1 VSWHWMYVRAHE
13 IGRELA
19 AEAARERLV
28 RQARKSHRPGHVRT
42 VFAGLAGGLV
52 GYFAGR
58 A

>member
-1 VSWHWMYVRAHE
+1 MSWHWMYVRAHE
-13 IGRELA
+13 IGRERA

-28 RQARKSHRPGHVRT
+28 RRSRRLPSRGRT
-42 VFAGLAGGLV
+42 VFAGLAGGIV

>member
-1 VSWHWMYVRAHE
+1 MYVRANE
-13 IGRELA
+13 IGRERA

-28 RQARKSHRPGHVRT
+28 RRARSGRSRGRGRT
-42 VFAGLAGGLV
+42 VFAGLAGGLM